1 MWNFEWGILNFLP
14 RTKVLARNGRSGEVA
29 YEAP

>member
-1 MWNFEWGILNFLP
+1 MENFECGILNFLL

-29 YEAP
+29 EETP